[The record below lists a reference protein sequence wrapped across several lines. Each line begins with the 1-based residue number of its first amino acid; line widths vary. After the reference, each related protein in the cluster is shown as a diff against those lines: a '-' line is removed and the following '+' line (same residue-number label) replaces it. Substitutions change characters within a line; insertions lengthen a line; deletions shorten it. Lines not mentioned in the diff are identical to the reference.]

1 MDAQAPRA
9 SALCDL
15 RYGRRIATREHA
27 SQQAT
32 SGLSA
37 RCAPSYCVP
46 HSTPLLQSDRHL
58 AAGLALAAALAWVA
72 TFGISSRMDVG
83 AGAFVSAWTIMMAAM
98 MLPSVAPMVL
108 LYARTA
114 STRSAVA
121 LVAGYLAVWAGAGVP
136 AWLGGAL
143 MPVRWAPVV
152 LALAGIYQ
160 FTPAKRSCLAKC
172 RSPADFLM
180 QHWGAAPV
188 LLGLRHGLW
197 CLGCCWALM
206 AVLVLVGM
214 MSMTWVVAL
223 AVLVALEKLSAR
235 GDLVARLAGAAF
247 LLVAII
253 QEV

>member
-1 MDAQAPRA
+1 MPH
-9 SALCDL
+9 
-15 RYGRRIATREHA
+15 ATG
-27 SQQAT
+27 QFQN
-32 SGLSA
+32 
-37 RCAPSYCVP
+37 
-46 HSTPLLQSDRHL
+46 DRQV
-58 AAGLALAAALAWVA
+58 AAGLALVAGLAWIATVGASNRMSVGAA
-72 TFGISSRMDVG
+72 TFIC
-83 AGAFVSAWTIMMAAM
+83 AWTVMMAAM
-98 MLPSVAPMVL
+98 MLPSVAPLVL
-108 LYARTA
+108 LYARGA
-114 STRSAVA
+114 SRQAAVW
-121 LVAGYLAVWAGAGVP
+121 LIVGYLTVWAAAGVP

-143 MPVRWAPVV
+143 MPASWSPFV

-180 QHWGAAPV
+180 QHWGRSPL
-188 LLGLRHGLW
+188 LLGLQHGLW

-223 AVLVALEKLSAR
+223 AVLVALEKLAAR

-253 QEV
+253 KEV